1 MADDRYNPD
10 SGEDKYGLGEQLFGT
25 SSTPSLNK
33 TNNIKQKQLVTNTVT
48 KDNITYVHNNQTNS
62 NVITPKVTAPISA
75 ENFSKLPSDAQKT
88 LRENYPYQ
96 IDSSSYS
103 YLSSS
108 KSSTNNSANAS
119 KSTKELQSEANDIF
133 VINTEFTEEY
143 IGGLLNPY
151 PVTYVADVSD
161 IEFSAG
167 NRDALIQQMVI
178 EQMNGVEAIPYQF
191 LPTVDSRIVKGQGLS
206 VSTENSMGRK
216 FVEKIV
222 ARMPL
227 LFLAPCMQQSLADFS
242 KDDKRTVMA
251 TLMNGDNCSESEL
264 DDLVYGSGRYF
275 TARLDYDYYY
285 RYLNCMLAAVA
296 GFMGIYDEEI
306 PKYFGDNESGKTVK
320 LGEYDWS
327 NETNKAFKTY
337 FSSKENLVFY
347 LDGINTIDETFSNEI
362 TDSSIAGTI
371 NEVTSTGNEIKF
383 LLSGMPELT
392 QSLTKK
398 AGEALTTITQTFT
411 DLIGLGADG
420 SVLGA
425 LANNGIQALIS
436 GGKIIFPKIWSGS
449 EYSKSYSLNIK
460 LRSPD
465 HDPLSIYLNILKPY
479 CKLLCLTLPR
489 VLNTD
494 NDTYDVNV
502 YNNPFLVK
510 AYCKG
515 MFNIDM
521 GIITSLSVTKGAE
534 SQWNDDGLPTQIDV
548 TLQIEDLYSALAM
561 SGFEPVGI
569 FHPLR
574 ASNQLTRIVNNTA
587 YMDFLAN
594 MAGLNI
600 CQEEMGRKTK
610 MWNYLRRT
618 ATDQLPGRIGIQFDQ
633 KVSNFLSGLWRW

>member
-10 SGEDKYGLGEQLFGT
+10 SGEDKYGMGEQLLGD
-25 SSTPSLNK
+25 SSNPNSIGNQ
-33 TNNIKQKQLVTNTVT
+33 NQLVTNTVT
-48 KDNITYVHNNQTNS
+48 KDNITYVHNDQTNS
-62 NVITPKVTAPISA
+62 NVITPKVSPPVSA
-75 ENFSKLPSDAQKT
+75 ENFSKLPADAQKT
-88 LRENYPYQ
+88 LRQNYPYHLNN
-96 IDSSSYS
+96 SSYT

-108 KSSTNNSANAS
+108 KSSTNNSADAS
-119 KSTKELQSEANDIF
+119 KTAEQLQAEANDMF
-133 VINTEFTEEY
+133 VMNTEFTEEY
-143 IGGLLNPY
+143 IGGLLNPH

-167 NRDALIQQMVI
+167 NIDALVQQMI
-178 EQMNGVEAIPYQF
+178 IDQMNGVEAIPYQF
-191 LPTVDSRIVKGQGLS
+191 LPTVDSRIIKGQGLS
-206 VSTENSMGRK
+206 VSTETSMGRK

-242 KDDKRTVMA
+242 KEDRRTTIA
-251 TLMNGDNCSESEL
+251 ALLSGDNGSQSEL
-264 DDLVYGSGRYF
+264 NDLVNGSGRYF

-306 PKYFGDNESGKTVK
+306 PKYFGNSESGKTTK

-327 NETNKAFKTY
+327 NETNDAFKTY

-347 LDGINTIDETFSNEI
+347 LDGINTIDETFSNDA

-371 NEVTSTGNEIKF
+371 NEVTGTGNEIKF
-383 LLSGMPELT
+383 LLSGMPKLAE
-392 QSLTKK
+392 SLTTK

-411 DLIGLGADG
+411 DLIGLDANG

-449 EYSKSYSLNIK
+449 EYTRSYSLNIK

-494 NDTYDVNV
+494 TDTYDVNV

-521 GIITSLSVTKGAE
+521 GMITSLSVSKGAE
-534 SQWNDDGLPTQIDV
+534 SQWNDDGLPTQIDI
-548 TLQIEDLYSALAM
+548 TLQIDDLYSVLAM
-561 SGFEPVGI
+561 SGFEPVGL

-610 MWNYLRRT
+610 MWNYLRQT
-618 ATDQLPGRIGIQFDQ
+618 ATKQLPGRIGIQFDQ